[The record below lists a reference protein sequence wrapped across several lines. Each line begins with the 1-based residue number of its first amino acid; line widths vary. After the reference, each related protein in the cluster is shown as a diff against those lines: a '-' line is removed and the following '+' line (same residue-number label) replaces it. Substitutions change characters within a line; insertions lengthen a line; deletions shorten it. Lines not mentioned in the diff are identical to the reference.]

1 MTLWAFGL
9 LGTKNFPQPMGS
21 FYCIGG
27 VIAFTACLKA
37 VIWFGYFSYLWMR
50 GRYFR
55 GASLV
60 ERCGAIV
67 SKDNNQLGVEKV
79 RF

>member
-37 VIWFGYFSYLWMR
+37 VIWFGYFSYLWMS
-50 GRYFR
+50 GRYFCVTTR
-55 GASLV
+55 EKNDS
-60 ERCGAIV
+60 EV
-67 SKDNNQLGVEKV
+67 SVDSKRVKAEVD
-79 RF
+79 FD

>member
-1 MTLWAFGL
+1 
-9 LGTKNFPQPMGS
+9 
-21 FYCIGG
+21 